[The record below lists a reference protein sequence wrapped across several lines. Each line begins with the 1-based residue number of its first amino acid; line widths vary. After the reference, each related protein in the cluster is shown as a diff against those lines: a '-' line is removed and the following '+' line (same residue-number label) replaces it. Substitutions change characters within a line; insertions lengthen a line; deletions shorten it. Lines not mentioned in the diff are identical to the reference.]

1 MNDLSDLH
9 TSISHATMDSSMSDV
24 HRILD
29 GVQHHNQHQH
39 QPYLQSTHTHTHTR
53 TSGGAGAGAGGG
65 AGGSGGDGSYQPP
78 VPEDEEDFRVLRYGC
93 NCVLKSRQVWC

>member
-1 MNDLSDLH
+1 ME
-9 TSISHATMDSSMSDV
+9 SSMSDV

-29 GVQHHNQHQH
+29 GVQ
-39 QPYLQSTHTHTHTR
+39 QSTHTRTRTHTR
-53 TSGGAGAGAGGG
+53 TSGGG

>member
-1 MNDLSDLH
+1 
-9 TSISHATMDSSMSDV
+9 MSDV

-29 GVQHHNQHQH
+29 GVQ
-39 QPYLQSTHTHTHTR
+39 QSTHTRTRTHTR
-53 TSGGAGAGAGGG
+53 TSGGG

>member
-29 GVQHHNQHQH
+29 GVQ
-39 QPYLQSTHTHTHTR
+39 QSTHSHTRTR
-53 TSGGAGAGAGGG
+53 TSGGSSGG